1 MGLLA
6 LEMQFDQI
14 RQHLLQA
21 LREAGWGFEL
31 PNIVGRPAYRSG
43 HHGFLVLVLQPVRP
57 VIRR

>member
-31 PNIVGRPAYRSG
+31 PNIIVGPAK
-43 HHGFLVLVLQPVRP
+43 
-57 VIRR
+57 